1 MLSDA
6 LNEESIKLNVECTN
20 WEDAIREAGNVLYKN
35 KIITKE
41 YIENTINGTKEL
53 GPYIVIAKG
62 VAMPQATT
70 NIGVL
75 KSGISLI
82 TLKEPIEF
90 GNKENDPVYYVFM
103 IATSD
108 METHISILS
117 NLSDLLQKQEFYNI
131 LESANSPSDII
142 EYIKTNEK

>member
-1 MLSDA
+1 MLSDV

-62 VAMPQATT
+62 VAMPHATT

>member
-62 VAMPQATT
+62 VAMPHATT

>member
-1 MLSDA
+1 
-6 LNEESIKLNVECTN
+6 
-20 WEDAIREAGNVLYKN
+20 
-35 KIITKE
+35 
-41 YIENTINGTKEL
+41 
-53 GPYIVIAKG
+53 
-62 VAMPQATT
+62 MPQATT

>member
-1 MLSDA
+1 MLTDV

-62 VAMPQATT
+62 VAMPHATT

-103 IATSD
+103 LATSD